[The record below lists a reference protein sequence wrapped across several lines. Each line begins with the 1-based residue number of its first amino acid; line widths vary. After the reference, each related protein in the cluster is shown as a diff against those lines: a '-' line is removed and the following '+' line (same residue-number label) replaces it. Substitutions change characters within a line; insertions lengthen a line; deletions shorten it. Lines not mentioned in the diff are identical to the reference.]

1 MRMKKNNQ
9 VSFLILPVLLS
20 LLTLSNAELDAFAYQ
35 SQSSSSNLGGAV
47 SEIKVGVIL
56 DMGSWVGK
64 VVHSC
69 IMMAISDFYAVN
81 NHYKT
86 RVVLHT
92 RDSNG
97 EPLLALSAGKLK
109 VSTLPFAALDLIDN
123 IKVQAMIIGPETSLE
138 EKLLAFLGDKAKV
151 PIISFMTSPCSTHY
165 PYFVQIKSDEITEF
179 KGITDIIGSFG
190 WRNVILVHEDTDCGR
205 EILPFLANTFEET
218 GLHIAYMS
226 SISPSATNDQIIEEL
241 HKLMTTQTTVY
252 IVHISPSLASRL
264 FLNVKKLGMMT
275 EGYAWIVTA
284 KTMNLLHS
292 MDSSAIESMQGAF
305 GSKSYILASG
315 ELHNF
320 TLRWKRKFHIQDPS
334 FEVAELNTFGIWAY
348 DAIWALARAVERVKN
363 GSPSALSH
371 HHGDSGG
378 SEPTRKCSLGR
389 NLTDLVNIGTSQ
401 SGSML
406 LKEILQSRFVGLSGD
421 FRLMNGRLVSEAFE
435 IVNVISRIERRVG
448 FWTSTYGITKQMYPS
463 NSGLEAIVW
472 PGGSTTTP
480 KGWLVRMSGKR
491 LRIGV
496 PRTGFKELINV
507 NRNPQ
512 TNATTVTG
520 FCVDVF
526 NAAIE
531 ALQYELP
538 HEFFPFE
545 DANGQMAGTYNDLV
559 DQVYLQNYDAVVGD
573 VTITA
578 NRSLYVDFTLT
589 YTDIGVGRVARVD
602 MKKNMW
608 IFLKPLDSDLWLTSA
623 GFFILT
629 GFVVWIIE
637 RPINEEFQGSRAQQ
651 IGTILWFSFSTL
663 VFAHREKLL
672 SNLSRF
678 VVIVWLFV
686 VLILTSSYTATLTSL
701 LTIQQIQLASK
712 GDYIGY
718 QGRSLLQGVIVSN
731 LNFKNSSLMPYNS
744 PEEYA
749 DALSSGSVAA
759 IIDEIPYLKIFLAK
773 YSGSYSMVASES
785 TTNGFGFA
793 FRKGSPLVPEISRAI
808 MQLRENGTLMKIE
821 KAWFNSPSTLVSM
834 QNSSVT
840 NGSPNRLNFDS
851 FGGLFLISGLSSVS
865 ALVILLIHS
874 LHQRWHVKVHS
885 FRNLFWEVLVFWVKF
900 LSTKNSIL
908 IDQIPI

>member
-1 MRMKKNNQ
+1 MKKNTQ
-9 VSFLILPVLLS
+9 VSFLILLVLLS
-20 LLTLSNAELDAFAYQ
+20 FLTLLNAELDEFACQ
-35 SQSSSSNLGGAV
+35 SQSTSSSNLGGAV
-47 SEIKVGVIL
+47 NEIKVGVIL

-69 IMMAISDFYAVN
+69 ITMAISDFYAVN
-81 NHYKT
+81 TPHYET
-86 RVVLHT
+86 RVVLHI

-97 EPLLALSAGKLK
+97 EPLLALSA
-109 VSTLPFAALDLIDN
+109 ALDLIEN
-123 IKVQAMIIGPETSLE
+123 IKVQAMIIGPETLLE
-138 EKLLAFLGDKAKV
+138 DKLLALLGDKAKI
-151 PIISFMTSPCSTHY
+151 PIISFATSPYSTHY
-165 PYFVQIKSDEITEF
+165 PYSVQIKPDEIIEF
-179 KGITDIIGSFG
+179 KGIADIVGSFG
-190 WRNVILVHEDTDCGR
+190 WRNVVLVHEDTDCGR
-205 EILPFLANTFEET
+205 EILPFLVNTFEET
-218 GLHIAYMS
+218 SMHISYTS
-226 SISPSATNDQIIEEL
+226 SISYSATNDQILEEL
-241 HKLMTTQTTVY
+241 HKLKTIQTTVY
-252 IVHISPSLASRL
+252 IVHMSPLLSSRL
-264 FLNVKKLGMMT
+264 FLNVKRLGMMG
-275 EGYAWIVTA
+275 EGHAWIVTA
-284 KTMNLLHS
+284 KTMNLLHT
-292 MDSSAIESMQGAF
+292 MDSSSIESMQGGLGF
-305 GSKSYILASG
+305 KSYIPVSS

-320 TLRWKRKFHIQDPS
+320 TVRWRREFHIQDPS
-334 FEVAELNTFGIWAY
+334 FEVAELNAYGIWVY
-348 DAIWALARAVERVKN
+348 DAIWALARAVEKVRKS
-363 GSPSALSH
+363 SPSTRDSH
-371 HHGDSGG
+371 QRGMV
-378 SEPTRKCSLGR
+378 P
-389 NLTDLVNIGTSQ
+389 NLMDLPNIGASQ
-401 SGSML
+401 NGSML
-406 LKEILQSRFVGLSGD
+406 LKEILQSRIVGLSGE
-421 FRLMNGRLVSEAFE
+421 FQLLNGRLISKAFE
-435 IVNVISRIERRVG
+435 VVNVIDRGERRVG
-448 FWTSTYGITKQMYPS
+448 FWTPTDGIKKQMYPS
-463 NSGLEAIVW
+463 NSVLEAIVW

-496 PRTGFKELINV
+496 PLTRFKELINV

-573 VTITA
+573 LTITA
-578 NRSLYVDFTLT
+578 NRSLYVDFTST
-589 YTDIGVGRVARVD
+589 YTDMGIGRVARVD

-629 GFVVWIIE
+629 GFVVWLIE

-651 IGTILWFSFSTL
+651 IGTVLWFSFSTL
-663 VFAHREKLL
+663 VFAHRERLF

-686 VLILTSSYTATLTSL
+686 VLILSSSYTATLTSL
-701 LTIQQIQLASK
+701 LTVQQIQLASN

-718 QGRSLLQGVIVSN
+718 KGQSYLQGVIVKN
-731 LNFKNSSLMPYNS
+731 LNFTDSRLRIYSS

-773 YSGSYSMVASES
+773 YSGSYAMVASES
-785 TTNGFGFA
+785 TTSGFGFV

-808 MQLRENGTLMKIE
+808 GQLRENGTLMRIE
-821 KAWFNSPSTLVSM
+821 QAWFNSPPSLGSA

-840 NGSPNRLNFDS
+840 NSSPSRLNFDS
-851 FGGLFLISGLSSVS
+851 FRGLFLISGLSSAS
-865 ALVILLIHS
+865 ALVILSIQS
-874 LHQRWHVKVHS
+874 LYQRWHAKVHR
-885 FRNLFWEVLVFWVKF
+885 FRNLICEVLVFWVKL
-900 LSTKNSIL
+900 LSTTNSNL
-908 IDQIPI
+908 INQIPR

>member
-69 IMMAISDFYAVN
+69 ITMAISDFYAVN

-97 EPLLALSAGKLK
+97 EPLLALSA
-109 VSTLPFAALDLIDN
+109 ALDLIDN
-123 IKVQAMIIGPETSLE
+123 IKVQAMITGPETSLE

-205 EILPFLANTFEET
+205 EIVPFLVNTFEET
-218 GLHIAYMS
+218 GMHIAYMS

-241 HKLMTTQTTVY
+241 HKLMTMQTTVY

-275 EGYAWIVTA
+275 EGYVWIVTA

-305 GSKSYILASG
+305 GSKSYILVSG

-334 FEVAELNTFGIWAY
+334 FEVAELNIFGIWAY
-348 DAIWALARAVERVKN
+348 DAIWALARAAERVKN
-363 GSPSALSH
+363 
-371 HHGDSGG
+371 G

-389 NLTDLVNIGTSQ
+389 NLTDLVNIGASQ

-421 FRLMNGRLVSEAFE
+421 FRLMNGRLISEAFE
-435 IVNVISRIERRVG
+435 IVNVISRVERRVG

-463 NSGLEAIVW
+463 NSGLEAIVCGLEAIVW

-480 KGWLVRMSGKR
+480 NGWLVRMSGKR

-496 PRTGFKELINV
+496 PLTRFKELINV

-573 VTITA
+573 LTITA
-578 NRSLYVDFTLT
+578 NRSLYVDFTST
-589 YTDIGVGRVARVD
+589 YTDMGIGRVARVD

-629 GFVVWIIE
+629 GVVVWLIE

-651 IGTILWFSFSTL
+651 IGTVLWFSFSTL
-663 VFAHREKLL
+663 VFAHRERLF

-686 VLILTSSYTATLTSL
+686 VLILSSSYTATLTSL
-701 LTIQQIQLASK
+701 LTVQQIQLASNR
-712 GDYIGY
+712 DYIGY
-718 QGRSLLQGVIVSN
+718 KGQSYLQGVIVKN
-731 LNFKNSSLMPYNS
+731 LNFTDSRLRIYSS

-773 YSGSYSMVASES
+773 YSGSYAMVASES
-785 TTNGFGFA
+785 TTSGFGFV

-808 MQLRENGTLMKIE
+808 GQLRENGTLMRME
-821 KAWFNSPSTLVSM
+821 QAWFNSPPSLGST

-840 NGSPNRLNFDS
+840 NGSPSRLNFDS
-851 FGGLFLISGLSSVS
+851 FRGLFLISGLSSAS
-865 ALVILLIHS
+865 ALVILSIQS
-874 LHQRWHVKVHS
+874 LYQRWHAKVHR
-885 FRNLFWEVLVFWVKF
+885 FRNLICEVLVFWVKL
-900 LSTKNSIL
+900 LSTTNSNL
-908 IDQIPI
+908 INQIPR

>member
-1 MRMKKNNQ
+1 
-9 VSFLILPVLLS
+9 
-20 LLTLSNAELDAFAYQ
+20 
-35 SQSSSSNLGGAV
+35 
-47 SEIKVGVIL
+47 
-56 DMGSWVGK
+56 MGSWVEK

-97 EPLLALSAGKLK
+97 EPLLALS
-109 VSTLPFAALDLIDN
+109 AALDLIDN

-151 PIISFMTSPCSTHY
+151 PIISFMTSPCSTHN

-334 FEVAELNTFGIWAY
+334 FEVAELNIFGIWAY

-363 GSPSALSH
+363 GSLS
-371 HHGDSGG
+371 
-378 SEPTRKCSLGR
+378 
-389 NLTDLVNIGTSQ
+389 
-401 SGSML
+401 SML

-421 FRLMNGRLVSEAFE
+421 FRLMNGRLISEAFE

-520 FCVDVF
+520 LCVDVF

-559 DQVYLQNYDAVVGD
+559 DQVYLQVH
-573 VTITA
+573 
-578 NRSLYVDFTLT
+578 S
-589 YTDIGVGRVARVD
+589 
-602 MKKNMW
+602 
-608 IFLKPLDSDLWLTSA
+608 
-623 GFFILT
+623 
-629 GFVVWIIE
+629 
-637 RPINEEFQGSRAQQ
+637 
-651 IGTILWFSFSTL
+651 
-663 VFAHREKLL
+663 
-672 SNLSRF
+672 
-678 VVIVWLFV
+678 
-686 VLILTSSYTATLTSL
+686 
-701 LTIQQIQLASK
+701 
-712 GDYIGY
+712 
-718 QGRSLLQGVIVSN
+718 VSN
-731 LNFKNSSLMPYNS
+731 
-744 PEEYA
+744 
-749 DALSSGSVAA
+749 V
-759 IIDEIPYLKIFLAK
+759 IK
-773 YSGSYSMVASES
+773 Y
-785 TTNGFGFA
+785 
-793 FRKGSPLVPEISRAI
+793 
-808 MQLRENGTLMKIE
+808 
-821 KAWFNSPSTLVSM
+821 
-834 QNSSVT
+834 
-840 NGSPNRLNFDS
+840 
-851 FGGLFLISGLSSVS
+851 
-865 ALVILLIHS
+865 H
-874 LHQRWHVKVHS
+874 
-885 FRNLFWEVLVFWVKF
+885 
-900 LSTKNSIL
+900 TKNDI
-908 IDQIPI
+908 

>member
-1 MRMKKNNQ
+1 MRIKKTTQ

-20 LLTLSNAELDAFAYQ
+20 FLTLSNAELDAFAYQ

-69 IMMAISDFYAVN
+69 ITMAISDFYAVN

-97 EPLLALSAGKLK
+97 EPLLALSA
-109 VSTLPFAALDLIDN
+109 ALDLIDN
-123 IKVQAMIIGPETSLE
+123 IKVQAMIIGPETLLE

-190 WRNVILVHEDTDCGR
+190 WRNVIL
-205 EILPFLANTFEET
+205 T
-218 GLHIAYMS
+218 GMHIAYMS

-241 HKLMTTQTTVY
+241 HKLMTMQTTVY
-252 IVHISPSLASRL
+252 IVHVSPSLASRL

-305 GSKSYILASG
+305 GSKSYILVSG

-334 FEVAELNTFGIWAY
+334 FEVAELNIFGIWAY

-378 SEPTRKCSLGR
+378 SEPTRKCSMGL
-389 NLTDLVNIGTSQ
+389 NLTDLVNIGASQ

-406 LKEILQSRFVGLSGD
+406 LKEILRSRFVGLSGD
-421 FRLMNGRLVSEAFE
+421 FRLMNGRLISEAFE
-435 IVNVISRIERRVG
+435 IVNVISRVERRVG
-448 FWTSTYGITKQMYPS
+448 VWTSTDGITKQIYPS

-496 PRTGFKELINV
+496 PPTRFKELIYV

-526 NAAIE
+526 NAALE

-538 HEFFPFE
+538 YEFFPFE

-559 DQVYLQNYDAVVGD
+559 YQVYLQKYDAVLGD
-573 VTITA
+573 VTIRA

-589 YTDIGVGRVARVD
+589 YTDIGVGSVARVD

-637 RPINEEFQGSRAQQ
+637 RPINKEFQGSRAQQ
-651 IGTILWFSFSTL
+651 IGTVLWFSFSTL

-672 SNLSRF
+672 CNLSRF

-701 LTIQQIQLASK
+701 LTVQQIQLASK

-718 QGRSLLQGVIVSN
+718 QGGSLVQGVIVNN
-731 LNFKNSSLMPYNS
+731 LNFKNSSFVSYNS

-773 YSGSYSMVASES
+773 YSGSYAMVVSES

-834 QNSSVT
+834 QNSSVA

-874 LHQRWHVKVHS
+874 LHQRWHAKVHS
-885 FRNLFWEVLVFWVKF
+885 FRNLIWEVLVFWVKF
-900 LSTKNSIL
+900 LSTKNCFL
-908 IDQIPI
+908 IDQIPS